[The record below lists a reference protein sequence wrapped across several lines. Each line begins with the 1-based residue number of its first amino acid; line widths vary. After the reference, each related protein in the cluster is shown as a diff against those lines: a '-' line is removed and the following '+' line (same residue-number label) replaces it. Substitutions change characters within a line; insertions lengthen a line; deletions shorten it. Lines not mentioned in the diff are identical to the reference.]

1 MPHHNSRII
10 QLVRA
15 VGPSNSAW
23 TNFYGSFRET
33 FPGMAFP
40 PLEVR
45 ILARGSGMKTDFCR
59 EKRRKF
65 FSGGLLYSVLL
76 LRELSKRCNSRLI
89 VHIHAPSLTIV
100 VALALLA
107 GASLSVVNT
116 QHSVWRNFRWHQK
129 LSLWLLSF
137 FSAAYIGCSDQATAS
152 IPSSN
157 KQRLN
162 RTGRLRTISNGVPMS
177 LLKELA
183 ASRRVKLHSETAR
196 STFKTSVVARMS
208 AVKNGKVLLALV
220 AQLPELGHVTWYG
233 DGSLR
238 DDLET
243 LAETLGI
250 RRRVT
255 FAGVVGRQE
264 VYDALMGTD
273 FYLTVS
279 LWEGLAIADLEA
291 VAMGCVPLMSDI
303 PERHVI
309 AESVGFRLLP
319 LDNVSAWKRAI
330 QEYVDQTPEERA
342 ALALERSCNALH
354 HFSLERMV
362 MCYVNVY
369 RNISSEFL
377 TCSHD
382 SSMK

>member
-1 MPHHNSRII
+1 MPHHNFRII

-40 PLEVR
+40 PLEIRVF
-45 ILARGSGMKTDFCR
+45 ARGPGLKTDFCR

-65 FSGGLLYSVLL
+65 FSAGLLNSVLL

-100 VALALLA
+100 VVLALLA
-107 GASLSVVNT
+107 GAKLSVVNT

-137 FSAAYIGCSDQATAS
+137 LSAAYIGCSDQSTAS

-157 KQRLN
+157 KQRLI
-162 RTGRLRTISNGVPMS
+162 RSGRLGTISNGVPML
-177 LLKELA
+177 LLKDMA
-183 ASRRVKLHSETAR
+183 ASRRVKLHSDKSR
-196 STFKTSVVARMS
+196 RTFTTSVVARMS
-208 AVKNGKVLLALV
+208 PVKNGKVLLGLV

-238 DDLET
+238 HELES

-250 RRRVT
+250 RARIT
-255 FAGVVGRQE
+255 FAGMVRRQE
-264 VYDALMGTD
+264 VYDALVGTD

-303 PERHVI
+303 PERQVI

-319 LDNVSAWKRAI
+319 LDNVSAWKAAI
-330 QEYVDQTPEERA
+330 REYIDQTPEQRA

-362 MCYVNVY
+362 ISYVEVY
-369 RNISSEFL
+369 RRISSEFL
-377 TCSHD
+377 AC
-382 SSMK
+382 